1 MAKNLTWNKSLAA
14 ECSVLEV
21 RLVPVAAE
29 CYVLG
34 VATFPSA
41 GETNPVEVE
50 GTVRAGTSK

>member
-21 RLVPVAAE
+21 RMVP
-29 CYVLG
+29 